1 MAMKATVNR
10 RGSVS
15 QPDLSVLGP
24 IREIIRLAEEGKR
37 SKSQLQAFIEGR
49 NPFEVS
55 NPLDIDGVITILG
68 AEKVVTMQQASDA
81 FNFASLAAVAK
92 GEVAIMIRY
101 TEETLRECAV
111 LNRSGQA
118 DWRMIYAL
126 PLSLRQQR
134 EVIGVDKANQPCFYD
149 NDWWLNDKEDAW
161 AKFQPEAGYVL
172 IDFKG
177 RFNRTN
183 WNDQNSRIS
192 EMGEQYERADE
203 RVFAQ
208 ALVSIFKT
216 HEERLHLGTYHWGR
230 IEDSG
235 GDRVFVG
242 RFASDG
248 LLVYND
254 HPFLGDGGL
263 FVCVARK
270 FDR

>member
-1 MAMKATVNR
+1 MKATANR
-10 RGSVS
+10 RGSVQ

-37 SKSQLQAFIEGR
+37 SKSQLQAFVEGR

-68 AEKVVTMQQASDA
+68 ADKVVTAQQAYEA
-81 FNFASLAAVAK
+81 FNRAYLADQAV
-92 GEVAIMIRY
+92 EAISHSIRY

-111 LNRSGQA
+111 LNRSGQS
-118 DWRMIYAL
+118 DWRMVYAL

-134 EVIGVDKANQPCFYD
+134 EVIGVDRESQPCFYN
-149 NDWWLNDKEDAW
+149 NDWWLGEAEDAW
-161 AKFQPEAGYVL
+161 AKSQPEAGYYL
-172 IDFKG
+172 IDMKG

-183 WNDQNSRIS
+183 WNDQNTRIA

-216 HEERLHLGTYHWGR
+216 HGERLHSGTYHWGR
-230 IEDSG
+230 IEDSDG
-235 GDRVFVG
+235 YRVCVG
-242 RFASDG
+242 FFAA
-248 LLVYND
+248 
-254 HPFLGDGGL
+254 GGL
-263 FVCVARK
+263 HVSFHPSLRRDPLYVCVSRK
-270 FDR
+270 FQS